1 MSRHDILTEIELLTD
16 YGLTLRHQTWQYR
29 AIIERIKF
37 LNTVL
42 SGAKVN
48 VHVKWISDKYT
59 NKKIRV
65 VDKFGVEYESVSDA
79 SKATGV
85 NISMLR
91 KDIGKGSVRFGIVKL

>member
-1 MSRHDILTEIELLTD
+1 MTRHDILTEIELLTD
-16 YGLTLRHQTWQYR
+16 YGLTLHHSTWQYR

-37 LNTVL
+37 LRNVL

-65 VDKFGVEYESVSDA
+65 VDNFGVEYESISEA
-79 SKATGV
+79 SKARGV

-91 KDIGKGSVRFGIVKL
+91 KDINQNSERFGIVKL

>member
-1 MSRHDILTEIELLTD
+1 LCEMSRHDILTEIELLTD

-37 LNTVL
+37 LRNVL
-42 SGAKVN
+42 SGSKVN

-65 VDKFGVEYESVSDA
+65 VDKFGVEYESVKQAAD
-79 SKATGV
+79 KTGI
-85 NISMLR
+85 NISVLR
-91 KDIGKGSVRFGIVKL
+91 KDINQNSERF